1 MKFDLSVTHR
11 KPSGD
16 CLLYLLY
23 IVVLCMNH
31 QLFVVNTSRAC
42 PNCKIVWTLS
52 FKYLFGCHT
61 YVFFGTVSF
70 RRLNFVIIIT
80 TNISD
85 VEDLLSYTNS
95 DVIVRST
102 ETIYAPKVMAFTKLS
117 ASLVCTHEDCIS
129 VLWVSLSEILTSDA
143 HNPTKNKHTKSER
156 PVIIAWHDKKLI
168 M

>member
-1 MKFDLSVTHR
+1 MYSVSFSIANNIGISYYFKKLVFIANNRRYRNRFSFVRTMKFDLSVTHR

-31 QLFVVNTSRAC
+31 QLFVVNTSRVW
-42 PNCKIVWTLS
+42 PNCRIVWTLS

-95 DVIVRST
+95 DVMSFKSEVRST
-102 ETIYAPKVMAFTKLS
+102 ETIGYGF
-117 ASLVCTHEDCIS
+117 H
-129 VLWVSLSEILTSDA
+129 
-143 HNPTKNKHTKSER
+143 
-156 PVIIAWHDKKLI
+156 
-168 M
+168 